1 MSLIRVD
8 CWCPVV
14 KKQVWIK
21 GEIVGKRQ
29 AELLRVRECEQIG
42 CPMKHS
48 KFCLIGK
55 LREGRWR

>member
-1 MSLIRVD
+1 LGEK
-8 CWCPVV
+8 CPVCGR
-14 KKQVWIK
+14 KA

-48 KFCLIGK
+48 KFCSVGK
-55 LREGRWR
+55 LKEGRWR